1 MAKIENNKQ
10 LFVVFLRVRL
20 KADLRAWANWVQ
32 GVLYHLILIRRKGE
46 VDLVDE
52 RLDNAALM
60 RHVGDHGNGAVVTWA
75 NQSRTEDDDQDAGFH
90 FVDVALAGHA

>member
-1 MAKIENNKQ
+1 M
-10 LFVVFLRVRL
+10 FVVFLRVRL